1 MSPSNGRI
9 VVAGESLVDVITS
22 PGGDVREV
30 SGGGPYTTART
41 IARLGQPVAF
51 LGCVS
56 RDERGER
63 LMRELG
69 ADGVDV
75 SLVVRTDAPTT
86 IAHATLDARGA
97 ATYRFDIEG
106 TAAPALGTAA
116 ALRALDPPPAA
127 IHVGTL
133 GLVFEP
139 SATSLEGLVDRA
151 APTTLVMLDPN
162 ARPSATPDLPAWRER
177 IRRLARRAHVI
188 RASVDDLA
196 ALIPGVE
203 TLAAAHELAADGAV
217 VLVSDGPRPVR
228 VLMPDGEPV
237 EVPVPSLPVVDTVGA
252 GDAFGGGFLAD
263 WVAGG
268 VSPSTLRDADR
279 LLDAVRSGVTVAA
292 LTCGRAGADP
302 PRLSEI
308 GRPLP
313 SQD

>member
-1 MSPSNGRI
+1 MHGRV

-22 PGGDVREV
+22 PGGEVREV

-63 LMRELG
+63 LMRELT

-86 IAHATLDARGA
+86 IAHATLDARGS

-106 TAAPALGTAA
+106 TAAPALGPAA
-116 ALRALDPPPAA
+116 ALRALEPPPAA

-139 SATSLEGLVDRA
+139 SATSLEALVERA
-151 APTTLVMLDPN
+151 EPGTLVMLDPN

-177 IRRLARRAHVI
+177 IRRLAGRAHVI
-188 RASVDDLA
+188 RASVDDLD
-196 ALIPGVE
+196 ALVPGPEPMAV
-203 TLAAAHELAADGAV
+203 AYELAADGAV

-228 VLMPDGEPV
+228 VLGAGSGPV
-237 EVPVPSLPVVDTVGA
+237 EVPVPRLPVVDTVGA
-252 GDAFGGGFLAD
+252 GDALGGGFLAA

-268 VSPSTLRDADR
+268 SPPSALRDTDR
-279 LLDAVRSGVTVAA
+279 LLAAVRWGVTVAA

-302 PRLSEI
+302 PRLAEI
-308 GRPLP
+308 EGPPP
-313 SQD
+313 SQV